1 MRPIKHTSLKWK
13 KLGSAVIFLFVLHT
27 STQFYLLV
35 AKCYIHVHRYIFF
48 NHNIFKYMRYLCYS
62 RNVFLRRDTKI
73 KSNIRKS
80 CSNRIKISTIKSTF
94 NRLLD
99 KLYTYS
105 LRQRKLKRSQM
116 KFYIALWKILG
127 GFKTNINISVY
138 CNKNIKEFVTLKK
151 YN

>member
-1 MRPIKHTSLKWK
+1 MK
-13 KLGSAVIFLFVLHT
+13 KTWVSSNILIRSPYEHIVLFT
-27 STQFYLLV
+27 GIY
-35 AKCYIHVHRYIFF
+35 KCYIHRYIFF

-127 GFKTNINISVY
+127 GFRTNINISVY